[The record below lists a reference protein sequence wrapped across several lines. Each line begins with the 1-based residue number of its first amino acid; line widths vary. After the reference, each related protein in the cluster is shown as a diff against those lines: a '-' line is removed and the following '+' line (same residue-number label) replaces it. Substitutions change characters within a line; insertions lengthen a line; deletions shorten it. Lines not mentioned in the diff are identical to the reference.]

1 MGRSLGLPL
10 LLVSLVVGAFLFVSQ
25 MHSEGPT
32 SPVVTH
38 AETQAQQYVASTNFS
53 AANEVLQANYAANAT
68 YAGTQ
73 IDPSY
78 GVTLVRADA
87 TSYCLQGGT
96 DTAVEHEDGPN
107 GSPAPGP
114 C

>member
-1 MGRSLGLPL
+1 M
-10 LLVSLVVGAFLFVSQ
+10 LVSLVIGAFLFVSQ
-25 MHSEGPT
+25 MRSQGPT
-32 SPVVTH
+32 SPTVTH
-38 AETQAQQYVASTNFS
+38 AETQAEQYVASTNFS
-53 AANEVLQANYAANAT
+53 AATELLQANFAANGT

-87 TSYCLQGGT
+87 TTYCLQGGSG
-96 DTAVEHEDGPN
+96 TALEHEDGPD

>member
-1 MGRSLGLPL
+1 M
-10 LLVSLVVGAFLFVSQ
+10 LVSLVVGAFLFVSQ
-25 MHSEGPT
+25 MHSQGPT
-32 SPVVTH
+32 SPAVTQ
-38 AETQAQQYVASTNFS
+38 AETQAEANVASTNFS
-53 AANEVLQANYAANAT
+53 AANEVLQANFAANGT

-73 IDPSY
+73 IDGSY

-96 DTAVEHEDGPN
+96 GTAVEHEAGPN
-107 GSPAPGP
+107 GAPAPGP